1 VIVSPATQAPAA
13 QQPDGHEVPSQ
24 TQVLATQRWPS
35 AHAPA
40 ALPHRHVPVAEQ
52 LSERASQATQV
63 EPALPHAD
71 SDRVEQVVP
80 AQQPLGHDVASQV
93 QSPLTQRW
101 PPLHAAPVPQ
111 PHVPAVV
118 HLSDLA
124 ASHTVHAA
132 PLAPQVARPG
142 TLQTPPLQHPFGHDV
157 ASQMQVPPWQ
167 RWPLWQAGPP
177 AQWQVPSTAQV
188 SARLGSHAVQTA
200 APIPHAVIDLG

>member
-1 VIVSPATQAPAA
+1 MLPARQAPCE
-13 QQPDGHEVPSQ
+13 QQPVGHEVPSQ

-40 ALPHRHVPVAEQ
+40 ALPHRHAPVAEQ

-63 EPALPHAD
+63 EPALPHAA

-101 PPLHAAPVPQ
+101 PPLHAPPVPQ
-111 PHVPAVV
+111 PQAPAAV
-118 HLSDLA
+118 HLSDRE
-124 ASHTVHAA
+124 ASQTMQAP
-132 PLAPQVARPG
+132 PLAPHVATPA
-142 TLQTPPLQHPFGHDV
+142 TLQTAPLQHPFGHDV
-157 ASQMQVPPWQ
+157 ASQIHVPPWQ
-167 RWPLWQAGPP
+167 RWPVWHAGPP

-188 SARLGSHAVQTA
+188 SARLGSHAMQMA
-200 APIPHAVIDLG
+200 APIPHAEIDLG